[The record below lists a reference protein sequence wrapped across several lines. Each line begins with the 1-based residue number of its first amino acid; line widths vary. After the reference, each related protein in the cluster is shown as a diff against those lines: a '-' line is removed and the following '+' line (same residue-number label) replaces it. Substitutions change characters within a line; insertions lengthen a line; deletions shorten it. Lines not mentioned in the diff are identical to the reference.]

1 MKEVGSLT
9 LDVLFLR
16 EADPSIQVTLLLLC
30 PLALVRLA

>member
-1 MKEVGSLT
+1 MKELSSLT
-9 LDVLFLR
+9 SGILFLR